1 MTVLATW
8 LWQGILLAAATMAV
22 LHFATR
28 LNAASRYALAW
39 AGVCAVLLLPVP
51 GIVSALVPG
60 EVLPLSAIDVPG
72 MRPVAP
78 LVVGLPDWLVSV
90 AVGVWLGTVFIGALR
105 LALSLRTIIRLRAA
119 SRPMPPERQAE
130 LRHWAEVSS
139 SGRRA
144 ELRVSSE
151 LTGACAIGLRRP
163 MIVVSERLCAALTDA
178 DLDRIVIHEYGHLV
192 RFDDWTTL
200 GQAAIETVVGFHPA
214 IRWLCRQID
223 LEREAACDDRVV
235 TLTGDARPYATCLTT
250 VARVARYQRLDDALM
265 PSALRTRSTL
275 HTRVV
280 RLLDSSRR
288 RGHSVEHRLV
298 WPAAGVLALVVV
310 LASQMSPLVV
320 LLEAEAGGG
329 IDKVVRSQT
338 ARLSRIAT
346 PDSGTA
352 RPDSASTTGSPSPDA
367 ASRIEQRP
375 PVVSNARAPRAAAA
389 ADVATRVSRT
399 QALAPAHAVASQPSA
414 TLRTTNSG
422 LHATVVHYAPAIESK
437 PMPRIGAATDEQQLS
452 NPWITTGQ
460 RAAAAGVVTGVA
472 AKRTGTSIAGFF
484 TRASK
489 ALARS
494 F

>member
-8 LWQGILLAAATMAV
+8 LWQGILLSAATMAV

-39 AGVCAVLLLPVP
+39 AGLCAVLLLPIP
-51 GIVSALVPG
+51 GIVSALVPADA
-60 EVLPLSAIDVPG
+60 VPLPAIDVPG
-72 MRPVAP
+72 MRTVAP
-78 LVVGLPDWLVSV
+78 MVVGLPDWLVSV
-90 AVGVWLGTVFIGALR
+90 AVGGWLGTVFVGALR
-105 LALSLRTIIRLRAA
+105 LALSLRTIVRLRAA
-119 SRPMPPERQAE
+119 SRPMPRERQAQ
-130 LRHWAEVSS
+130 LRHWADVSFN
-139 SGRRA
+139 GRRA

-163 MIVVSERLCAALTDA
+163 MIVVSERLCAALTDD
-178 DLDRIVIHEYGHLV
+178 DLDRIVIHEYAHLM

-200 GQAAIETVVGFHPA
+200 GQAAIETIAGLHPA

-250 VARVARYQRLDDALM
+250 VARVARYRRLDDALL
-265 PSALRTRSTL
+265 PSATRTRSSL
-275 HTRVV
+275 HARVV
-280 RLLDSSRR
+280 RLLDSTRR
-288 RGHSVEHRLV
+288 RGNSVEHRLV
-298 WPAAGVLALVVV
+298 WPAAGVLALGVV
-310 LASQMSPLVV
+310 LATQMSPLVV
-320 LLEAEAGGG
+320 LLEAETGGAIG
-329 IDKVVRSQT
+329 EVVRSQP
-338 ARLSRIAT
+338 ARASRVAT
-346 PDSGTA
+346 PDSESA
-352 RPDSASTTGSPSPDA
+352 AAESASTTGRRSGEAPSRMRQASPV
-367 ASRIEQRP
+367 ILK
-375 PVVSNARAPRAAAA
+375 ARAPRAAAA
-389 ADVATRVSRT
+389 GHAATRVTRT
-399 QALAPAHAVASQPSA
+399 QAVAPAPAVASRPSA

-422 LHATVVHYAPAIESK
+422 LHATIVHNAPAIESK
-437 PMPRIGAATDEQQLS
+437 PMPRIGAATDDQQLS

-472 AKRTGTSIAGFF
+472 AKRAGTSIAGFF